1 MKFTVLHAALVVPA
15 VLAATTVVPQA
26 RTSNATGAVYTATNS
41 ANGNSVLVFDRT
53 ADGGL
58 SYVNAFPTGGN
69 GSGNGLG
76 NQGGL
81 AITTDGK
88 FVLVVNAGS
97 NDISVLQTTD
107 GGLIQVDRRNS
118 AGIRPIS
125 LSVSGRLVY
134 VLNNGGFAGGTDTV
148 AGFRLSREGLL
159 TPIPGSTR
167 GLSATAVG
175 PAEVA
180 LSADGATL
188 IVTEKVTN
196 RLDVFEVN
204 DDGVLGAMNVFASS
218 GITPFGFAFG
228 KHDQFF
234 VSEAFG
240 GAADASAISSYQV
253 TGTAAISLISPSVP
267 TTETAACWV
276 AVTADGR
283 FLYATNAGSGTVS
296 GYSIRPDGAIARLDD
311 DGVTGVTGGGV
322 TDVTL
327 TNNGRYLYALRSGA
341 GAIAIFRVEEHGAL
355 ASLGTVSLPAGA
367 NGIAAR

>member
-1 MKFTVLHAALVVPA
+1 MKRRIFCAALVTVG
-15 VLAATTVVPQA
+15 VAATTVVPQA
-26 RTSNATGAVYTATNS
+26 RSADAVGAVYSATNS
-41 ANGNSVLVFDRT
+41 AAGNSVLVFNRT

-58 SYVNAFPTGGN
+58 TYVNAVATGGN

-81 AITTDGK
+81 ALTADGK
-88 FVLVVNAGS
+88 FLVVVNAGS
-97 NDISVLQTTD
+97 NDVSVLKTTD
-107 GGLIQVDRRNS
+107 SGLSLVDRKNS
-118 AGIRPIS
+118 GGTRPIS
-125 LSVSGRLVY
+125 VSVNGRLVY
-134 VLNNGGFAGGTDTV
+134 VLNNGSFAGGMDTV
-148 AGFRLSREGLL
+148 VGFRLSRDGVL
-159 TPIPGSTR
+159 TQIPGSAR
-167 GLSATAVG
+167 GLSQSAVG

-180 LSADGATL
+180 LSADGGTL
-188 IVTEKVTN
+188 VVTEKATN

-204 DDGVLGAMNVFASS
+204 DDGQLGAMNIVAAS
-218 GITPFGFAFG
+218 GVTPFGFAFG

-240 GAADASAISSYQV
+240 GAANASAISAYQV
-253 TGTAAISLISPSVP
+253 TGAATISLISPSVP

-276 AVTADGR
+276 TVTPDGR
-283 FLYATNAGSGTVS
+283 FLYTTNAGSGTVS
-296 GYSIRPDGAIARLDD
+296 GYSIRPDGAIALLNA

-355 ASLGTVSLPAGA
+355 TSLGTVALPPGA

>member
-1 MKFTVLHAALVVPA
+1 MKRQVLGAALVMA
-15 VLAATTVVPQA
+15 AIIAATVATQA
-26 RTSNATGAVYTATNS
+26 RTAVASGAVYTATNS
-41 ANGNSVLVFDRT
+41 VNGNSVLVFDRT

-58 SYVNAFPTGGN
+58 TYVNAFATGGQ

-81 AITTDGK
+81 ALTADGK

-97 NDISVLQTTD
+97 NDISVLQTPD
-107 GGLIQVDRRNS
+107 SGLILVDRRNS
-118 AGIRPIS
+118 GGVRPIS
-125 LSVSGRLVY
+125 VSVSGRLVY
-134 VLNNGGFAGGTDTV
+134 VLNNGSVTGGTDSV
-148 AGFRLSREGLL
+148 VGFRLSRDGLL
-159 TPIPGSTR
+159 SQIPASTR
-167 GLSATAVG
+167 GLSVAAVG

-188 IVTEKVTN
+188 VVSEKATN
-196 RLDVFEVN
+196 RIDVFDVT
-204 DDGVLGAMNVFASS
+204 DDGRLGAVNAFESS
-218 GITPFGFAFG
+218 GATPFGFAFG

-240 GAADASAISSYQV
+240 GAANASAVSSYRV
-253 TGTAAISLISPSVP
+253 TGAAAISLISPSVP

-276 AVTADGR
+276 AVAPDGR
-283 FLYATNAGSGTVS
+283 FLYTTNAGSGTVS
-296 GYSIRPDGAIARLDD
+296 GYSIRPDGAIARLDS

-327 TNNGRYLYALRSGA
+327 TNNGRYLYALRSSA
-341 GAIAIFRVEEHGAL
+341 GAIAVFRVDEHGGL
-355 ASLGTVSLPAGA
+355 TSLGTVSLPAGA